1 MANEKREG
9 GFLPNQHLKQVRKI
23 LPLIPCEPPIWA
35 WDRHSQTI
43 LGEIL
48 PSPSMGSRGQKLVVR
63 LPDGDRIVCR
73 LYDQNSPTLIVL
85 FHGLAGCSNS
95 KYMQRVA
102 RELVKEGYSVCMMN
116 HRNCG
121 EGRGLARE
129 IYHCGRSD
137 DLGYVI
143 AELRLRFPAQRIAAL
158 GFSMSA
164 NALLLL
170 MSGVVPVK
178 GIYDREAFEEASARL
193 NIGLPDLAIAVNP
206 PIDLEKTCKNFESWT
221 NRPYA
226 VYFLSYLAATLKELA
241 KNEVL
246 KEKPPPISW
255 FMPIREFDHQFTAP
269 QAGFESSQDYYKKC
283 SSKGHLVKIDRPT
296 IIFTSNDDPFIDSAD
311 FYDLAVSKDVH
322 IHIENA
328 GGHLGY
334 IHRENTPRGTN
345 RWMDYAVT
353 ETLKL

>member
-1 MANEKREG
+1 MSNK
-9 GFLPNQHLKQVRKI
+9 QLKQIKKV
-23 LPLIPCEPPIWA
+23 LPLIPCEPPVWA

-43 LGEIL
+43 LGEML
-48 PSPSMGSRGQKLVVR
+48 PSPGLLTRGQKMVVKF
-63 LPDGDRIVCR
+63 PDGDRVVCR
-73 LYDQNSPTLIVL
+73 LYDQGSPTMIIL
-85 FHGLAGCSNS
+85 FHGLAGSTNS

-102 RELVKEGYSVCMMN
+102 RELLKEGYSVCMMN

-121 EGRGLARE
+121 EGKGLAKE

-143 AELRLRFPAQRIAAL
+143 SDVRLRFPSKKIVAL

-170 MSGVVPVK
+170 CSGVVPMK
-178 GIYDREAFEEASARL
+178 GIYTRNEFTEASQRL
-193 NIGLPDLAIAVNP
+193 GISLPDLAIAINP
-206 PIDLEKTCKNFESWT
+206 PIDLEKTTSNFDYFT
-221 NRPYA
+221 NRPYTA
-226 VYFLSYLAATLKELA
+226 YFLSYLAATISDLNKDD
-241 KNEVL
+241 VL
-246 KEKPPPISW
+246 KRRPPPISW
-255 FMPIREFDHQFTAP
+255 LMKIKEFDHHFTAP
-269 QAGFESSQDYYKKC
+269 QSGFESSADYYKKC
-283 SSKGHLVKIDRPT
+283 SSKEHLTKVETPT
-296 IIFTSNDDPFIDSAD
+296 IIFHSKDDPFISVS
-311 FYDLAVSKDVH
+311 DLEEVKVSDKVH

-345 RWMDYAVT
+345 RWMDYAIT